1 MKSNENQRKRIG
13 IFGFAWQTVQDIE
26 RIKFLYELG
35 VRLYAWIRAFGYV
48 WSYVSILLFAGYGLS
63 HGVQTGQWLF
73 PSVVFGVCGTMLAV
87 NTVLLTLS
95 RGDREAERRRQ
106 TVLYIF
112 HVLIA
117 LLKIAMSTLLVY
129 SLVSVVHDAMLSVR
143 VVFCILTVLWVGVT
157 LAVDTLL
164 LFLRI
169 ACNLVGE
176 FIADRVEQAKEAVKN
191 DGLRL
196 LRGVKT
202 LVRPLRYIPTLGGR
216 TRKKAAEKS
225 RDTVDA

>member
-1 MKSNENQRKRIG
+1 
-13 IFGFAWQTVQDIE
+13 
-26 RIKFLYELG
+26 
-35 VRLYAWIRAFGYV
+35 
-48 WSYVSILLFAGYGLS
+48 
-63 HGVQTGQWLF
+63 
-73 PSVVFGVCGTMLAV
+73 
-87 NTVLLTLS
+87 
-95 RGDREAERRRQ
+95 
-106 TVLYIF
+106 
-112 HVLIA
+112 
-117 LLKIAMSTLLVY
+117 
-129 SLVSVVHDAMLSVR
+129 VVHDAMLSVR

-176 FIADRVEQAKEAVKN
+176 FIADRVEQAKEAVRN
-191 DGLRL
+191 DRLRL

-202 LVRPLRYIPTLGGR
+202 LVRPLRYIPTLGGH